1 VIGKT
6 PIAGSSPYDPVAEC
20 LPPGMP
26 SVNAF
31 DDEHVLRHGGDAEQ
45 RGLLYRPLGSRH
57 PGDAMT
63 VKERIRWKK
72 PDNGNDELRE
82 SALRRRNFGSKVIV
96 AAQKQKAQ
104 RMVSARPNLTP

>member
-1 VIGKT
+1 
-6 PIAGSSPYDPVAEC
+6 
-20 LPPGMP
+20 
-26 SVNAF
+26 
-31 DDEHVLRHGGDAEQ
+31 
-45 RGLLYRPLGSRH
+45 
-57 PGDAMT
+57 MT

-96 AAQKQKAQ
+96 AAQKQKAP